1 MGSGQRIA
9 LGPLNPRGLARPGPH
24 MRLFLHYPQGIKKP
38 YNPILGETFRCRWFH
53 PHTDSH
59 TFYIAEQ
66 ARAPLGCRRA
76 LGQGLAVGGE
86 PGPMGASSG
95 PHVCCSEALSC
106 QDPPRRRR
114 LCTLAGDSVSISL
127 GHPEG
132 IRGGFRGCGGPR
144 GQGFPLRSWTLPGR
158 GRPLLGP
165 FQKPLLCPQVSHH
178 PPVSAFHVSNR
189 KDGFCI
195 SGSITA
201 KSRFYGEGSL
211 GLPWGLGKWEDWGPG
226 GSRGHRD
233 LRWWQRASPS
243 SRSCSGTTRV
253 GRCSAW
259 KQAQPGLRAPR
270 RAVAGTVCRVAAR
283 SVGKSQRARTF
294 RG

>member
-1 MGSGQRIA
+1 
-9 LGPLNPRGLARPGPH
+9 

-95 PHVCCSEALSC
+95 PHICCSEALSC

-127 GHPEG
+127 GHQRRVPGVRGAEG
-132 IRGGFRGCGGPR
+132 P
-144 GQGFPLRSWTLPGR
+144 
-158 GRPLLGP
+158 
-165 FQKPLLCPQVSHH
+165 
-178 PPVSAFHVSNR
+178 
-189 KDGFCI
+189 
-195 SGSITA
+195 
-201 KSRFYGEGSL
+201 
-211 GLPWGLGKWEDWGPG
+211 GLPTGKLDPPWPGLPTA
-226 GSRGHRD
+226 
-233 LRWWQRASPS
+233 RAIPEATSLPT
-243 SRSCSGTTRV
+243 GVPPPTRV
-253 GRCSAW
+253 CLPR
-259 KQAQPGLRAPR
+259 QQPERRLLHQRQHHGQVPVLR
-270 RAVAGTVCRVAAR
+270 
-283 SVGKSQRARTF
+283 
-294 RG
+294 